1 VASVKL
7 IAIAKD
13 EGAYLAEWIY
23 HHLRLGI
30 QEIDVYLN
38 GITDNSFELMRCIC
52 SKHKNVNFYHADV
65 LMGISLRA
73 KRSFQHTVYRY
84 AWETEKKA
92 KRFSHIAFLDIDEY
106 FVARNF
112 KDDINDFISTVEDF
126 DILSNL
132 WYSDLPTNEAPFS
145 RFFVPSLKLQKMS
158 VLKSIGRLN
167 SKLGNPMIHNFTR
180 VARKPE
186 GLVSILSDGSKI
198 QYSGRGKRLSRQ
210 DSFRCQ
216 GTVEP
221 WFVFHRIFRSHD
233 EYCASLMRGRRHR
246 SNDAPIKDNRFG
258 YIPTTKSFRKIGD
271 SFEFTIEKKR
281 CIQYQRGFD
290 RFVDQCNLYDEIE
303 AGQKF
308 IREKYKALE
317 ELLDKHP
324 EILKHYSQV
333 FKGTIFAA

>member
-1 VASVKL
+1 MSSIKL
-7 IAIAKD
+7 VAIAKD

-23 HHLRLGI
+23 HHLNLGI

-52 SKHKNVNFYHADV
+52 SRYKSVNFYNADT
-65 LMGISLRA
+65 LMTISLKA
-73 KRSFQHTVYRY
+73 KRSFQHAVYRF

-92 KRFSHIAFLDIDEY
+92 KKFSHLAFLDIDEY

-112 KDDINDFISTVEDF
+112 KADIGNSVSNMEKF

-132 WYSDLPTNEAPFS
+132 WYSDLPTNEDSFS

-158 VLKSIGRLN
+158 VVKSIGHLD
-167 SKLGNPMIHNFTR
+167 SKLGSPMIHNFTR
-180 VARKPE
+180 AVRKPE
-186 GLVSILSDGSKI
+186 GIISILSDGSKI
-198 QYSGRGKRLSRQ
+198 QYSYLGKRVSSQ
-210 DSFRCQ
+210 DSIRCL

-233 EYCASLMRGRRHR
+233 EYCASLMRGRKHR
-246 SNDAPIKDNRFG
+246 SNDAPIKDNRSG
-258 YIPTTKSFRKIGD
+258 YIPITKSTRKIGD
-271 SFEFTIEKKR
+271 SFEFMINEKQCIE
-281 CIQYQRGFD
+281 YQQGFD
-290 RFVDQCNLYDEIE
+290 RFVDECNLTDEIS

-317 ELLDKHP
+317 QLLDKHP
-324 EILKHYSQV
+324 DILKRYSQV
-333 FKGTIFAA
+333 FSGTRFAT